1 MWELMIPIMW
11 IAEDGIFSTLE
22 NEQYLSVTCQSPLSY
37 LLALPGAVAI
47 YFLGV
52 GVDLLYEELKEWMF
66 E

>member
-1 MWELMIPIMW
+1 M
-11 IAEDGIFSTLE
+11 GFFSTLE